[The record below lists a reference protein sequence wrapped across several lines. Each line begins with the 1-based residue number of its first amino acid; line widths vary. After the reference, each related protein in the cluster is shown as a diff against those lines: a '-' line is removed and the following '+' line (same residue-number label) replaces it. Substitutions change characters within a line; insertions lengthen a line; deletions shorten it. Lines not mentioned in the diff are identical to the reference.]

1 MPFDLHHLAIST
13 TLYQP
18 QLRGL
23 EVENRTKRPQE
34 CVPAHPPPSWSRN
47 ILTGEMGRM
56 QRRCYFLANTL
67 ENALFV
73 RDIKGLGGTVFL
85 NLSTRLKNIY

>member
-13 TLYQP
+13 TLYQL

-47 ILTGEMGRM
+47 ILTGEMGRI
-56 QRRCYFLANTL
+56 QRRCYFLA
-67 ENALFV
+67 NALFV
-73 RDIKGLGGTVFL
+73 RDIKGLEGTVFL